1 LKPSANQHWVF
12 YFISMTTETLSE
24 IQVSYK
30 LGLRSSQ
37 TINNSQE
44 AFYILDRLFPR
55 ETISLQEQFI
65 VLYLNRANKVIGSYE
80 LSKGGITATIAD
92 IRIILSVALKTLAT
106 GLILA
111 HNHPS
116 GNLKPSEADVSL
128 TNKIKEAAKLMDIQ
142 VLDHLVLAD
151 GGYFSFADEGILS

>member
-1 LKPSANQHWVF
+1 
-12 YFISMTTETLSE
+12 M
-24 IQVSYK
+24 
-30 LGLRSSQ
+30 
-37 TINNSQE
+37 
-44 AFYILDRLFPR
+44 
-55 ETISLQEQFI
+55 

-116 GNLKPSEADVSL
+116 GNLKPSEADVCL

-142 VLDHLVLAD
+142 VLDHLILVE
-151 GGYFSFADEGILS
+151 GGYFSFSDEEIPF

>member
-1 LKPSANQHWVF
+1 
-12 YFISMTTETLSE
+12 M
-24 IQVSYK
+24 
-30 LGLRSSQ
+30 
-37 TINNSQE
+37 
-44 AFYILDRLFPR
+44 
-55 ETISLQEQFI
+55 
-65 VLYLNRANKVIGSYE
+65 IGSYE

-116 GNLKPSEADVSL
+116 GNLKPSEADVNL

-142 VLDHLVLAD
+142 VLDHLILAD
-151 GGYFSFADEGILS
+151 GGYYSFSDEGIR